1 MGRVVSTQSTFFFFF
16 FFFILDECLDALL
29 LLNLEGGAL
38 LGQSSGP
45 LVNRTAG
52 ALAHG
57 GNNLVLAGVERLL
70 LRELGLKGEV
80 AAVAA
85 GGLGEDGLA
94 VAKGRGIRGHNHH
107 DELASG
113 NLVGHSVGQ
122 GDGELGS
129 LGAAGGRDGQVGNV
143 GGGRGAVGAR
153 VDLLADVDRIGV
165 SLLEQLGE
173 LLNAGDLADN
183 VADGGER
190 AAVQQ
195 TADLGAAAADA
206 DVGNDLDKLLE
217 RLAHKGDAGR
227 ALKVRLGG
235 NGRAGQSQAAVRAG
249 RHQGN
254 KGEQKKHLHYRSIC
268 PH

>member
-70 LRELGLKGEV
+70 LRGLGLKGEV

-113 NLVGHSVGQ
+113 NLVGNSVGQ

-173 LLNAGDLADN
+173 LLNAG
-183 VADGGER
+183 
-190 AAVQQ
+190 
-195 TADLGAAAADA
+195 DLGAAAADA